1 LNALNLAAA
10 ATDSALSGETWALLI
25 GGAIFV
31 ALMVGLLITMSY
43 TNVGNRH
50 EAKAEPHDIHR
61 QTKVHETKH

>member
-1 LNALNLAAA
+1 LNALNLATAA
-10 ATDSALSGETWALLI
+10 STSSLSGETWALLI
-25 GGAIFV
+25 GVGIFV

-50 EAKAEPHDIHR
+50 QVKPEPHDIHR

>member
-1 LNALNLAAA
+1 M
-10 ATDSALSGETWALLI
+10 G
-25 GGAIFV
+25 IFV

-50 EAKAEPHDIHR
+50 QVKPEPHDIHR